1 MWSQNDLI
9 LALSAG
15 TGLFLIVS
23 VVAGI
28 LAAMRTF
35 QVRQFQDLLFKAERK
50 IDTLERRMFNV
61 LNAVPV
67 ALVETDNTGKFT
79 FANKAAHTLLGRKD
93 NELIGLRFHSATWG
107 ITFPDG
113 RAIPADMLPIA
124 RTLRGQ
130 TVKGFQHM
138 IVNHGSHDKVLV
150 SVTSMPIMNSNGEVI
165 GSTSAMVEIEAT
177 AGEGVD
183 DIAGI
188 WRGHWFAAAAAPFW
202 GLDPKGQILDVNS
215 AALDAFDMKREDVV
229 GQNWAQ
235 LFVADADFQTA
246 LDYLGDSQD
255 ETTPDHAEAVHLTLK
270 GAEGTER
277 AALVSAWA
285 VHSYEGGEHGLT
297 VMAIKDDRPAAPQT
311 ATAQTETPMPAP
323 SAASLTDDDAQ
334 ELEDL
339 RNSEKALAALG
350 VGVWQ
355 YDPEVDSIIEDEGMR
370 RLIGREEPG
379 GPTLISD
386 EDQGRADAEFTRLL
400 AGDSIALNMDI
411 RVVHKDGREHW
422 ITLKGQATR
431 DADGNRQVFGIAFD
445 STTFRAG
452 HAEPVI
458 QTTGLTEADLEAAR
472 VEAVEAARKDFET
485 RLEAAQKAAAEAV
498 EAAKASAA
506 PHDVYGWADA
516 PAPVVVKEP
525 DPETVAEN
533 ESLKAQLQTLQ
544 AEAEALRSKAEAPAP
559 EPTVVIEADAAVVA
573 ENQALKAKLDQLN
586 AELAEVNTAAG
597 ALRQDIAAL
606 EARPAPEP
614 TVVIEADSAV
624 VAENEQLKA
633 KLELLNAELA
643 DVNTVAG
650 NLKQEIETL
659 EARPAP
665 EPVVVREADP
675 AVAAENAQLKARLE
689 KLDAELADSATAA
702 VALRQDV
709 EALQARPAPVDTKPL
724 EDHIATLE
732 AQLRETSEARNELQ
746 LQLGEILLA
755 PRIVETKDERD
766 SRLEELN
773 AALGAAQVE
782 SQTLAEELRTVKAQR
797 ENYLAELRAIA
808 EAPQVKPDTSEWE
821 QKLAAAQ
828 FEMKKWQA
836 AYDDV
841 QARLSRQPSVDI
853 DALNGR
859 FEELQQSLAQSLA
872 QQAELQ
878 QSLQRAQGQHAD
890 MQARVEQL
898 NQALSSARKYE
909 TVGRLTGDVA
919 QDFAQML
926 GVING
931 ALEILARQGGNG
943 QIQRLSEAALAAGR
957 RGERLTRQLQAFQSE
972 EY

>member
-1 MWSQNDLI
+1 MLFTSPEQLNVVLGI
-9 LALSAG
+9 A
-15 TGLFLIVS
+15 TGFFLLVS
-23 VVAGI
+23 LGLGVLVASKS
-28 LAAMRTF
+28 F
-35 QVRQFQDLLFKAERK
+35 KVKQFQDLLFKAERK

-79 FANKAAHTLLGRKD
+79 FANKAAHALLGRKD

-107 ITFPDG
+107 IAFPDG
-113 RAIPADMLPIA
+113 RTIPADMLPIA

-130 TVKGFQHM
+130 TVKGFQHL
-138 IVNHGSHDKVLV
+138 IVNHGSHDKILV

-202 GLDPKGQILDVNS
+202 GLDPKGQILDVNT
-215 AALDAFDMKREDVV
+215 AALDAFDMKREDVL

-255 ETTPDHAEAVHLTLK
+255 DTTPDHAEAVRLTLK
-270 GAEGTER
+270 GAEGIER
-277 AALVSAWA
+277 QTLVSAWA
-285 VHSYEGGEHGLT
+285 VHSHEGGEHGLT
-297 VMAIKDDRPAAPQT
+297 VMAIKDDRPILTGTPQP
-311 ATAQTETPMPAP
+311 ETPMPAP

-339 RNSEKALAALG
+339 RNSERALAALG

-355 YDPEVDSIIEDEGMR
+355 YDPEVDAIIEDEGMR

-422 ITLKGQATR
+422 ITLKGQSTR

-445 STTFRAG
+445 STTFRTG

-458 QTTGLTEADLEAAR
+458 ETTGLTEADVEAAR
-472 VEAVEAARKDFET
+472 AEAAAAARKDFEA

-498 EAAKASAA
+498 EAAKAAA
-506 PHDVYGWADA
+506 PAQSDVYGWADA
-516 PAPVVVKEP
+516 PQPVIVKEP
-525 DPETVAEN
+525 DPATVAEN
-533 ESLKAQLQTLQ
+533 ETLKAQVQTLQ
-544 AEAEALRSKAEAPAP
+544 AETEALRAKADAPAP
-559 EPTVVIEADAAVVA
+559 EPVVVIEADA
-573 ENQALKAKLDQLN
+573 
-586 AELAEVNTAAG
+586 T
-597 ALRQDIAAL
+597 
-606 EARPAPEP
+606 
-614 TVVIEADSAV
+614 V

-633 KLELLNAELA
+633 KLELLNAELLDA
-643 DVNTVAG
+643 NTVAG
-650 NLKQEIETL
+650 NLKREVETL
-659 EARPAP
+659 ESRPAA
-665 EPVVVREADP
+665 EPVVVREPDP

-689 KLDAELADSATAA
+689 KLDAELADAA
-702 VALRQDV
+702 MAEINLRQKV
-709 EALQARPAPVDTKPL
+709 ETLEARPEPVVVDTGVF
-724 EDHIATLE
+724 EDRIATLE
-732 AQLRETSEARNELQ
+732 AQLKETSDARNELQ

-755 PRIVETKDERD
+755 PRMVETTDHRD
-766 SRLEELN
+766 SRIEELN
-773 AALGAAQVE
+773 AALGSAQTE
-782 SQTLAEELRTVKAQR
+782 SQALAEELRTVKAQR

-808 EAPQVKPDTSEWE
+808 EAPAPKADTSEWE
-821 QKLAAAQ
+821 KKLSEAQ

-836 AYDDV
+836 AYDDA
-841 QARLSRQPSVDI
+841 QARLNAQPAVDI

-859 FEELQQSLAQSLA
+859 FEELQHSLSQSLA

-878 QSLQRAQGQHAD
+878 QSLQMAQGQHAE
-890 MQARVEQL
+890 MHARVEQL
-898 NQALSSARKYE
+898 NQALSTARRYE

-931 ALEILARQGGNG
+931 ALEILARQGGNE
-943 QIQRLSEAALAAGR
+943 QVQRLSEAALAAGR

-972 EY
+972 DY

>member
-9 LALSAG
+9 LALGAG
-15 TGLFLIVS
+15 TVVFLVVS
-23 VVAGI
+23 LIAGI
-28 LAAMRTF
+28 LAAMKTF
-35 QVRQFQDLLFKAERK
+35 QVRQFQDMLFKAERK

-138 IVNHGSHDKVLV
+138 IVNHASHEKVLV
-150 SVTSMPIMNSNGEVI
+150 SATSMPIMNSNGEVI
-165 GSTSAMVEIEAT
+165 GSTSAMVEIEET
-177 AGEGVD
+177 AGEGVG

-202 GLDPKGQILDVNS
+202 GLDPKGQIVDVNT
-215 AALDAFDMKREDVV
+215 AALDAFDMKREDVL

-255 ETTPDHAEAVHLTLK
+255 QTTPDHAEAVRLTLK

-277 AALVSAWA
+277 QALVSAWA
-285 VHSYEGGEHGLT
+285 VHSHEGSEHGLT
-297 VMAIKDDRPAAPQT
+297 VMAIKDDRPAQP
-311 ATAQTETPMPAP
+311 ESPMPAP

-339 RNSEKALAALG
+339 RNAEKALASLG
-350 VGVWQ
+350 IGVWQ
-355 YDPEVDSIIEDEGMR
+355 YDPEVDAIIEDEGMR
-370 RLIGREEPG
+370 RLIGRDEPG

-386 EDQGRADAEFTRLL
+386 EDQERANAEFTRLL
-400 AGDSIALNMDI
+400 AGDSIVLNMDI
-411 RVVHKDGREHW
+411 RVVHKNGRETW
-422 ITLKGQATR
+422 ITLKGQSTR
-431 DADGNRQVFGIAFD
+431 DADGNRHIFGIAFD
-445 STTFRAG
+445 STALRSG
-452 HAEPVI
+452 HAEPVV

-472 VEAVEAARKDFET
+472 AEAVETLRKDFET

-498 EAAKASAA
+498 EAAKAAA
-506 PHDVYGWADA
+506 PSDVYGWADA
-516 PAPVVVKEP
+516 QTPVIVKEP
-525 DPETVAEN
+525 DPATVAEN
-533 ESLKAQLQTLQ
+533 EALKAQLQTLQ
-544 AEAEALRSKAEAPAP
+544 AEAEALRARAEDPVP
-559 EPTVVIEADAAVVA
+559 EPAVVVEAD
-573 ENQALKAKLDQLN
+573 
-586 AELAEVNTAAG
+586 
-597 ALRQDIAAL
+597 
-606 EARPAPEP
+606 P
-614 TVVIEADSAV
+614 AV

-633 KLELLNAELA
+633 KLELLHAELA
-643 DVNTVAG
+643 DATTVAG
-650 NLKQEIETL
+650 NLKREVETL
-659 EARPAP
+659 ESRPEPQMP
-665 EPVVVREADP
+665 EPVVVVEADP
-675 AVAAENAQLKARLE
+675 AVAAENAELKAKLE
-689 KLDAELADSATAA
+689 LLNAELADATTAA
-702 VALRQDV
+702 GTLRQQV
-709 EALQARPAPVDTKPL
+709 ETLEARPEPVAVDTTPF
-724 EDHIATLE
+724 EDRIARLE
-732 AQLRETSEARNELQ
+732 AQLKETAEARNELQ
-746 LQLGEILLA
+746 LQLSEILLA
-755 PRIVETKDERD
+755 PRVVELKDERD
-766 SRLEELN
+766 ARIEELHSALE
-773 AALGAAQVE
+773 AAHTERDAQYAQIAATR
-782 SQTLAEELRTVKAQR
+782 SQGEALAAELQAVRKQR
-797 ENYLAELRAIA
+797 EDYLAELRAIA
-808 EAPQVKPDTSEWE
+808 EAPQPQPDTTEWE
-821 QKLAAAQ
+821 KKLAAVQ

-836 AYDDV
+836 AYDDA
-841 QARLSRQPSVDI
+841 QARLAAQPVVDI

-859 FEELQQSLAQSLA
+859 LEELQASLSQSLA

-878 QSLQRAQGQHAD
+878 QSLQRAQGQQAEMH
-890 MQARVEQL
+890 ARVEQL
-898 NQALSSARKYE
+898 NTALSNARKYE

-931 ALEILARQGGNG
+931 ALEILARQGGNE

-972 EY
+972 DY

>member
-1 MWSQNDLI
+1 MFGTNDLI
-9 LALSAG
+9 LALGAG

-23 VVAGI
+23 LVAGI
-28 LAAMRTF
+28 LAAMKTF

-79 FANKAAHTLLGRKD
+79 FANKSAHTLLGRKD

-150 SVTSMPIMNSNGEVI
+150 SATSMPIMNSNGEVI

-188 WRGHWFAAAAAPFW
+188 WRGHWFAAAAVPFW
-202 GLDPKGQILDVNS
+202 GLDPKGQILDVNA
-215 AALDAFDMKREDVV
+215 AALDAFDLKREDVL

-235 LFVADADFQTA
+235 LFVADADFQIA

-255 ETTPDHAEAVHLTLK
+255 ETTPDHAEAVRLTLK
-270 GAEGTER
+270 GAEGVLRPT
-277 AALVSAWA
+277 LVSAWA
-285 VHSYEGGEHGLT
+285 VHSYEGSEHGLT
-297 VMAIKDDRPAAPQT
+297 VMAIKDDRPARAETP
-311 ATAQTETPMPAP
+311 QTETPMPAP
-323 SAASLTDDDAQ
+323 SAATLTDDDAQ

-339 RNSEKALAALG
+339 RNSERALAALG

-355 YDPEVDSIIEDEGMR
+355 YDPEIDAIIEDEGMR

-386 EDQGRADAEFTRLL
+386 DDQERADVEFTRLL

-422 ITLKGQATR
+422 ITLKGQSTR

-445 STTFRAG
+445 STTLRTG
-452 HAEPVI
+452 HAEPVVE
-458 QTTGLTEADLEAAR
+458 TTGLTEADIEAAR
-472 VEAVEAARKDFET
+472 AEALAAARKDFEAQ
-485 RLEAAQKAAAEAV
+485 LEAAKKAAAEAV
-498 EAAKASAA
+498 EAAKAVTEPGEA
-506 PHDVYGWADA
+506 PQ
-516 PAPVVVKEP
+516 PVIVVEP
-525 DPETVAEN
+525 DP
-533 ESLKAQLQTLQ
+533 
-544 AEAEALRSKAEAPAP
+544 
-559 EPTVVIEADAAVVA
+559 
-573 ENQALKAKLDQLN
+573 
-586 AELAEVNTAAG
+586 
-597 ALRQDIAAL
+597 
-606 EARPAPEP
+606 
-614 TVVIEADSAV
+614 AV

-633 KLELLNAELA
+633 KLELLHAELA
-643 DVNTVAG
+643 DANTVVGTLRQDIEAAQARPAPTAPETALVTEADPAVVAENEQLKAKLELLHAELADANTVAG
-650 NLKQEIETL
+650 NLKREVEVL
-659 EARPAP
+659 EARPDPEAP

-675 AVAAENAQLKARLE
+675 AVAAENEELKAKLERLN
-689 KLDAELADSATAA
+689 AELAEAATAA
-702 VALRQDV
+702 DTLRQEV
-709 EALQARPAPVDTKPL
+709 EALEGRPEPVAIDTKPL

-732 AQLRETSEARNELQ
+732 AQLKETSDAHNELQ

-755 PRIVETKDERD
+755 PRMVEMADERD
-766 SRLEELN
+766 SRIEDLN
-773 AALGAAQVE
+773 AALGTAQSE
-782 SQTLAEELRTVKAQR
+782 GQALAEELRAVKAQR

-808 EAPQVKPDTSEWE
+808 DAPQPQPDTSEWE
-821 QKLAAAQ
+821 KKLAAVQ

-836 AYDDV
+836 AYDDA
-841 QARLSRQPSVDI
+841 QARLAAQPAVDI

-859 FEELQQSLAQSLA
+859 LEELQASLSQSLA

-878 QSLQRAQGQHAD
+878 QSLQRAQSQHAE
-890 MQARVEQL
+890 MHARVEQL
-898 NQALSSARKYE
+898 NTALSNARKYE

-926 GVING
+926 SVING
-931 ALEILARQGGNG
+931 ALEILSRQGGNE
-943 QIQRLSEAALAAGR
+943 QIVRLSEAALAAGR

-972 EY
+972 DY